1 MLNFT
6 SLKEMQIQTTMIYNL
21 IPVRKA
27 IINETKG
34 EKKEEQVLRECEEKE
49 KSCTLQLG
57 M

>member
-6 SLKEMQIQTTMIYNL
+6 SLKEMQVQTTMIYNL